1 MDTMTR
7 ENTKL
12 IKDYYLRGKLPA
24 VLWPE
29 SHGGISPERI
39 VLTSARIRGYFTYRD
54 RDWLETLKVIPS
66 HIPKVRRYTQDELPA
81 IREEKQARPFY
92 PEVEAE
98 KPFTSREKDLIGNAL
113 QRRPVSFLDGELHE
127 LATGGYIYPERVEYV
142 EREAKALETGKE
154 PGLSSMLSIKN
165 TGNGSK
171 QQ

>member
-1 MDTMTR
+1 M
-7 ENTKL
+7 L
-12 IKDYYLRGKLPA
+12 YIGGYIKVK
-24 VLWPE
+24 
-29 SHGGISPERI
+29 S
-39 VLTSARIRGYFTYRD
+39 
-54 RDWLETLKVIPS
+54 LETHTLQPDKSGLGGGQP
-66 HIPKVRRYTQDELPA
+66 TQDELPA

-98 KPFTSREKDLIGNAL
+98 KPFTSREKDLIDNAL

-142 EREAKALETGKE
+142 EGEAKALETGKE